1 MAVTET
7 PPETVD
13 AAAAEAASADR
24 PHPTGLAGVLGTGD
38 HKVIGRLYI
47 VCSLIFGLLVLTL
60 GELFAVESTKPATLD
75 VFSSDTAYQLFSL
88 ARVGSVF
95 LLGLPLVIGV
105 AMVVVPLQVGARTIA
120 FPRAAAASFWGW
132 LLGSALMLG
141 AYAANGGPGG
151 GSAKGVDLWIAAM
164 GLIVLSILL
173 AAVSLATTV
182 LALRAQGL
190 TLPRTPMFA
199 WSVAVAAIMWLLT
212 LPVLFGQLVLMYVD
226 HRSAGGVLVGG
237 SASLLPGSAWV
248 LRNPQV
254 YVLAIPV
261 LGFVADVI
269 ITMGHGRSRN
279 RGLIQAAIGVF
290 GVVSF
295 GAFLV
300 SPSKAG
306 LESAIVVIMA
316 LVAVV
321 PVLAVGALAGD
332 GARRG
337 SFKLNASVLY
347 AVGALLVLLVA
358 TLGGAV
364 GAIPG
369 VLDAPQ
375 GGTVAD
381 NILSLGVSHAVVLAA
396 VMAAL
401 GGIQFWATKVGRQA
415 ADEKA
420 GALAPLLLLVGAVV
434 ATVPDMISG
443 VTGSGNELFA
453 DFTGG
458 VKGLNVVTTIGF
470 AIVAVGLVVALV
482 GLLPMLKRP
491 DDDVPADPWEGQS
504 LEWLAASPPPLG
516 NFSDDLAP
524 VTSAEPLI
532 DLREEK

>member
-13 AAAAEAASADR
+13 AAAAEAASAPR
-24 PHPTGLAGVLGTGD
+24 PHPTGLAGVLGSGD

-47 VCSLIFGLLVLTL
+47 VFSLVFGLLVLAL
-60 GELFAVESTKPATLD
+60 GEAFAVESIKPATLD
-75 VFSSDTAYQLFSL
+75 VFGSDTAYQLFSL

-105 AMVVVPLQVGARTIA
+105 AMVVVPLQVGARSIA

-132 LLGSALMLG
+132 LLGSALLLG

-164 GLIVLSILL
+164 GLIVLSVLL

-190 TLPRTPMFA
+190 TIPRTPMFA
-199 WSVAVAAIMWLLT
+199 WSVGVAAIMWLLT
-212 LPVLFGQLVLMYVD
+212 LSVFFGQLVLMYVD
-226 HRSAGGVLVGG
+226 HRSAGSVLVGG
-237 SASLLPGSAWV
+237 AASLLPNTAWV

-254 YVLAIPV
+254 YVVAIPV
-261 LGFVADVI
+261 LGFVADVVL
-269 ITMGHGRSRN
+269 TMAHGRTRN
-279 RGLIQAAIGVF
+279 RSLIQTAIGLF
-290 GVVSF
+290 GVMSF
-295 GAFLV
+295 GAFLI

-306 LESAIVVIMA
+306 LESAVVVIMG
-316 LVAVV
+316 LLAVV

-332 GARRG
+332 AARRG
-337 SFKLNASVLY
+337 SFKVNASVLY
-347 AVGALLVLLVA
+347 AGSALLVLLIA

-381 NILSLGVSHAVVLAA
+381 NVFYLGVSIGVVLAA
-396 VMAAL
+396 VIGSMGAL
-401 GGIQFWATKVGRQA
+401 QFWATKVGRQP

-420 GALAPLLLLVGAVV
+420 GALAPLLLLVGAAV
-434 ATVPDMISG
+434 ATIPDMISG
-443 VTGSGNELFA
+443 ITGKGLELAA
-453 DFTGG
+453 DYTGG
-458 VKGLNVVTTIGF
+458 VKGLNVVTTVGL

-482 GLLPMLKRP
+482 GLLPLLKKSE
-491 DDDVPADPWEGQS
+491 DEVPADPWEGQS
-504 LEWLAASPPPLG
+504 LEWLAPSPPPLG
-516 NFSDDLAP
+516 NFVADLAP